1 MTSTNDIITK
11 FFKAL
16 KHYNL
21 SNFKTL
27 LNVDVKNCDTTLLKS
42 FSSVITRYF
51 IFKEHH
57 PEYSETELN
66 MLYFKLRID
75 LIARY
80 FSEYPSAQ
88 SEDLEIFQ
96 AELRRFAK
104 QDESDKE
111 ESADVKVFYS
121 A

>member
-1 MTSTNDIITK
+1 
-11 FFKAL
+11 
-16 KHYNL
+16 
-21 SNFKTL
+21 
-27 LNVDVKNCDTTLLKS
+27 
-42 FSSVITRYF
+42 
-51 IFKEHH
+51 
-57 PEYSETELN
+57 